1 MDLTLGTLVKIN
13 DPSKNIEGLVGVV
26 LAQNNNEVSYRIVAE
41 NYVGLATHITNRWN
55 CEVIGKY
62 EGPLKW

>member
-41 NYVGLATHITNRWN
+41 NYVGLATHTTNRWN
-55 CEVIGKY
+55 CEVIGRY
-62 EGPLKW
+62 EGQLKY